1 MACLTADG
9 FFALLPDF
17 TGAAE
22 PYLSAVLGLS
32 CSVAGPGSCWGA
44 LSTLAQAWLTAHY
57 LTVGSGGETGM
68 LSSQSIDS
76 IAASYTV
83 SSFDASDAGL
93 ASTKWGRMY
102 LAARRGLP
110 RIGAVVG
117 RTTSIGSI
125 GGCGC
130 G

>member
-9 FFALLPDF
+9 FIALLPEF
-17 TGAAE
+17 AGAAE

-32 CSVAGPGSCWGA
+32 CSVAGPGSCWGS

-76 IAASYTV
+76 ISASY
-83 SSFDASDAGL
+83 SGPAFDSSDAGL
-93 ASTKWGRMY
+93 ASTRYGRMF

-117 RTTSIGSI
+117 RTTSIG
-125 GGCGC
+125 GCGC